1 MSTIEQIQPG
11 EQRTVLVFAPHADD
25 GSIFAGGT
33 LALMSDAGWRV
44 VMVRVTNDALDS
56 FGVSREETIRQ
67 NTEQMHDAM
76 RHLGVTEF
84 VELGYETDVLG
95 DVSEVELRERVIR
108 LYRLYRPYAV
118 MSFDPFGMFH
128 ENNQDHFKVAYAVDE
143 AFWTAMFDKHHPEHL
158 VEGLMP
164 HGVFERW
171 YFARRLV
178 EVSTAI
184 DISSVLERKIAAVA
198 GHELCMRNMVQQL
211 VLQARTGDLA
221 LPALESALEGPLEP
235 LIDHLVRSGSAATG
249 ERHGVPYAEEFRVVR
264 FSGLQASLEAYQQHH
279 SGGA

>member
-1 MSTIEQIQPG
+1 MSIEQIQPG
-11 EQRTVLVFAPHADD
+11 ESRTVLVFAPHADD

-44 VMVRVTNDALDS
+44 VVVRVTNDALDS
-56 FGVSREETIRQ
+56 VGVSRDETIRL
-67 NTEQMHDAM
+67 NTEQMHQAM
-76 RHLGVTEF
+76 SHLGVTEF

-108 LYRLYRPYAV
+108 LYRQYRPYAV
-118 MSFDPFGMFH
+118 LSFDPFGMFH

-158 VEGLMP
+158 AEGLEP
-164 HGVFERW
+164 HAVFERW

-198 GHELCMRNMVQQL
+198 GHELCMRNFVHQIL
-211 VLQARTGDLA
+211 LQARTGGIE
-221 LPALESALEGPLEP
+221 LPAVGRALDGPLEP
-235 LIDHLVRSGSAATG
+235 LIDHLVRAGSAATG
-249 ERHGVPYAEEFRVVR
+249 ERHGLAFAEEFRVVR
-264 FSGLQASLEAYQQHH
+264 FSGLGEALAAYEELNAS
-279 SGGA
+279 

>member
-11 EQRTVLVFAPHADD
+11 RQRTVLVFAPHADD

-33 LALMSDAGWRV
+33 LALLVDAGWRV
-44 VMVRVTNDALDS
+44 VVVRVTNDALDS
-56 FGVSREETIRQ
+56 VGVPRDETIRL
-67 NTEQMHDAM
+67 NTVQMHEAM
-76 RHLGVTEF
+76 AHLGVTEF

-108 LYRLYRPYAV
+108 LYRQYRPYAV
-118 MSFDPFGMFH
+118 FSFDPFGMFH

-143 AFWTAMFDKHHPEHL
+143 AFWTAMFDKHHPEHFD
-158 VEGLMP
+158 EGLEP

-178 EVSTAI
+178 EVTTAI
-184 DISSVLERKIAAVA
+184 DISSVIDRKIAAVA
-198 GHELCMRNMVQQL
+198 GHELCMRNMVHQIL
-211 VLQARTGDLA
+211 LQARTGGVAVPTVERA
-221 LPALESALEGPLEP
+221 LDGPLEP

-249 ERHGVPYAEEFRVVR
+249 ERHQIQFAEEFRVVR
-264 FSGLQASLEAYQQHH
+264 FGGMQGVLEAYEQT
-279 SGGA
+279 GTA

>member
-1 MSTIEQIQPG
+1 MSTEQIQPG
-11 EQRTVLVFAPHADD
+11 EGRTVLVFAPHADD

-56 FGVSREETIRQ
+56 VGVSRDETIRL

-76 RHLGVTEF
+76 MVLGVTEF

-95 DVSEVELRERVIR
+95 DVSEVELREHVIR
-108 LYRLYRPYAV
+108 LFRTYRPYAV

-158 VEGLMP
+158 ADGLEP
-164 HGVFERW
+164 HGVYERW

-178 EVSTAI
+178 EVTTAV
-184 DISSVLERKIAAVA
+184 DISSVLDRKIAAVA
-198 GHELCMRNMVQQL
+198 RHELCMRNMVQQL
-211 VLQARTGDLA
+211 LLQARTGGRS
-221 LPALESALEGPLEP
+221 LPALERALHGPLEP
-235 LIDHLVRSGSAATG
+235 LIDHLVRAGTSATG
-249 ERHGVPYAEEFRVVR
+249 ERHGLQAAEEFRVVR
-264 FSGLQASLEAYQQHH
+264 FSGLQDALEAFEHLPTRP
-279 SGGA
+279 

>member
-1 MSTIEQIQPG
+1 MSIEQIQPG
-11 EQRTVLVFAPHADD
+11 EGRTVLVFAPHADD

-44 VMVRVTNDALDS
+44 VVVRITNDALDS
-56 FGVSREETIRQ
+56 VGVPRDETIRV
-67 NTEQMHDAM
+67 NTEQMHEAM

-95 DVSEVELRERVIR
+95 DQSEVELRERVIR
-108 LYRLYRPYAV
+108 LLRLYCPYAV

-143 AFWTAMFDKHHPEHL
+143 ALWTAMFDKHHPEHFA
-158 VEGLMP
+158 EGLEP

-178 EVSTAI
+178 EVTTAV
-184 DISSVLERKIAAVA
+184 DISSVLDRKIAAVA
-198 GHELCMRNMVQQL
+198 GHQLCMRNMVHQFL
-211 VLQARTGDLA
+211 LQARTGGLS
-221 LPALESALEGPLEP
+221 LPALERAQDGPLEP
-235 LIDHLVRSGSAATG
+235 VIDHLVRSGSAATG
-249 ERHGVPYAEEFRVVR
+249 ERHGLLYAEEFRVVR
-264 FSGLQASLEAYQQHH
+264 FSGLQDSLEAFEHQA
-279 SGGA
+279 SLA

>member
-1 MSTIEQIQPG
+1 MAIEQIHPG
-11 EQRTVLVFAPHADD
+11 EGRTVLVFAPHADD

-44 VMVRVTNDALDS
+44 VVVRVTNDALDS
-56 FGVSREETIRQ
+56 FGVGRDETIRV

-76 RHLGVTEF
+76 AHLGVTEF
-84 VELGYETDVLG
+84 VELNYETDVLG
-95 DVSEVELRERVIR
+95 DVSEVELRERIIH
-108 LYRLYRPYAV
+108 LYRLYRPYTV

-143 AFWTAMFDKHHPEHL
+143 AFWTSMFDKHHPEHFA
-158 VEGLMP
+158 EGLEP

-184 DISSVLERKIAAVA
+184 DISSVVDRKIAAVA
-198 GHELCMRNMVQQL
+198 GHELCMRNMVKQIL
-211 VLQARTGDLA
+211 MQAQTGGLS
-221 LPALESALEGPLEP
+221 LPAVERALHGPLEP
-235 LIDHLVRSGSAATG
+235 LISHLVRSGSASTG
-249 ERHGVPYAEEFRVVR
+249 ERHGLAYAEEFRVVR
-264 FSGLQASLEAYQQHH
+264 FGGLESSLELYEAQQ
-279 SGGA
+279 AATA